1 MKYRR
6 PQRLSGRVQALL
18 VGALLV
24 VGTASVALGKPADCV
39 SPPKKGAQWT
49 WSKGARVSVTI
60 DPEFIDVP
68 GGYQALVEALR
79 RWELAGGNDGNG
91 SGVTF
96 DVMDFG
102 QAPPVGPTLRITRGA
117 LHTGGQARTA
127 LWSASGSIVR
137 ASCVIDARVT
147 DALALLQVAVHEIGH
162 TFGLAECDDCPTG
175 SSAMT
180 RSSGVDYNDTT
191 SGAGWPSECDSTAV
205 RENGGY

>member
-6 PQRLSGRVQALL
+6 QQRFIGRVVALC
-18 VGALLV
+18 VGALLA
-24 VGTASVALGKPADCV
+24 VGATSAATQKPADCV
-39 SPPKKGAQWT
+39 PPPKKGTQWT
-49 WSKGARVSVTI
+49 WAKGARVSVTI
-60 DPEFIDVP
+60 DPEFVDVP

-91 SGVTF
+91 SSVTF
-96 DVMDFG
+96 DVMDFD
-102 QAPPVGPTLRITRGA
+102 QAPPAGPTIRFTRGT
-117 LHTGGQARTA
+117 LRTGGQARTA

-147 DALALLQVAVHEIGH
+147 EALALLQVAVHEIGH
-162 TFGLAECDDCPTG
+162 TFGLAECDECPNG

-191 SGAGWPSECDSTAV
+191 SGAGWPSECDNAAV